1 LVERHRVSSR
11 IGRVLGG
18 ENDGTAFEVRVYH
31 PYAASNR
38 EVCGK
43 SWRSFNR
50 RRTVE
55 TIDLMQKFARFD
67 EVYVPK
73 IVAELNGQY
82 VKLARIQ
89 GPYVWHRHENE
100 DELFLVVRGTLRI
113 EFRDRTET
121 LTQGQLIVVPKGVE
135 HRPDADDE
143 ALVLL
148 FEPKATI
155 NTGNVVHDY
164 TKTEL
169 DWV

>member
-1 LVERHRVSSR
+1 
-11 IGRVLGG
+11 
-18 ENDGTAFEVRVYH
+18 
-31 PYAASNR
+31 
-38 EVCGK
+38 
-43 SWRSFNR
+43 
-50 RRTVE
+50 
-55 TIDLMQKFARFD
+55 
-67 EVYVPK
+67 
-73 IVAELNGQY
+73 
-82 VKLARIQ
+82 
-89 GPYVWHRHENE
+89 
-100 DELFLVVRGTLRI
+100 LRI

-121 LTQGQLIVVPKGVE
+121 LTEGQLIVVPKGVE